1 MAVSSAT
8 VGSPP
13 VTPPPRHPA
22 TSPPSVLRQMRKQW
36 SAYLFLAPTM
46 ILFGIFTVLA
56 VIYAF
61 YLSFH
66 EWNILEPVKPF
77 VGLDN
82 YRRLLGD
89 ERFGGAIVNTL
100 YYTAASVP
108 LTMGLGLLIAL
119 LLNNQIRAR
128 GFFRTL
134 FYLPVVTPLVIA
146 AIIWKWVYNGDFGL
160 LNYYLIQLGIIH
172 EPLLWLSDP
181 NLAMPAVI
189 ITSVWKSVGFSMVV
203 YLAGLQSI
211 PEDYY
216 DAAKIDGAVGW
227 QRLKDI
233 TIPLLSSTTLFLA
246 VVSVLGAF
254 QVFTEIFIMTNGGPL
269 RRTTTIVYHIY
280 QTAFKY
286 FDMGYASAMAFGMF
300 AMMFAF
306 TLVQLRVMRGEV
318 EY

>member
-1 MAVSSAT
+1 MTARSVTVGLPPVSSA
-8 VGSPP
+8 
-13 VTPPPRHPA
+13 PRHPA
-22 TSPPSVLRQMRKQW
+22 TPPPSVWRQVRKQW

-46 ILFGIFTVLA
+46 ILFGIFTVAA

-66 EWNILEPVKPF
+66 QWNILEPAKPF

-82 YRRLLGD
+82 YSRLLAD
-89 ERFGGAIVNTL
+89 ERVRGAIANTL
-100 YYTAASVP
+100 YYTAVTVP

-160 LNYYLIQLGIIH
+160 LNYYLIQFGVIH
-172 EPLLWLSDP
+172 EPMLWLSDP
-181 NLAMPAVI
+181 NLAMPSVI
-189 ITSVWKSVGFSMVV
+189 VTSVWKSVGFSMVV

-216 DAAKIDGAVGW
+216 DAAKVDGADGLR
-227 QRLKDI
+227 RLKDI

-246 VVSVLGAF
+246 IISVLGAF

-280 QTAFKY
+280 QTAFKN
-286 FDMGYASAMAFGMF
+286 FDMGYASAMAFGLF

>member
-1 MAVSSAT
+1 MAMSGAALQ
-8 VGSPP
+8 PP
-13 VTPPPRHPA
+13 NVIASTPRRGVWH
-22 TSPPSVLRQMRKQW
+22 QMRKQW
-36 SAYLFLAPTM
+36 SAYLFLAPTL
-46 ILFGIFTVLA
+46 ILFGIFTVAA

-66 EWNILEPVKPF
+66 EWNILEPAKPF

-82 YRRLLGD
+82 YQRLVGD

-108 LTMGLGLLIAL
+108 LTMGIGLLIAL

-160 LNYYLIQLGIIH
+160 LNYYLIQLGIID
-172 EPLLWLSDP
+172 EPLLWLADP

-211 PEDYY
+211 PEDFY
-216 DAAKIDGAVGW
+216 DAAKVDGAVGW

-254 QVFTEIFIMTNGGPL
+254 QVFTEVFIMTNGGPL
-269 RRTTTIVYHIY
+269 GRTTTIVFHIY
-280 QTAFKY
+280 QTAFKF

-300 AMMFAF
+300 AMMFVF